1 MKSQNYFQI
10 HKNKKPKKAKY
21 SDFYTKQQKIG
32 ISKLITYFDEQTA
45 ILKIKLLKSI

>member
-1 MKSQNYFQI
+1 MKRQNYFQI

-32 ISKLITYFDEQTA
+32 ISKAITYFDEQTS
-45 ILKIKLLKSI
+45 ILKLKLLQRL